1 MSEEEVVYY
10 GAPTLAGL
18 KTGNLMSC
26 PYESR
31 QKTMDELRVLNDELV
46 PKGICLYPLRFH
58 NGRVL
63 VYMFRPSFLQRDLS
77 DKRAW
82 EILDAAGYSR
92 CDYSSCMMELIR
104 RLRSCK
110 SSEFFPHE
118 IGLFLSYPPEDVKG
132 FMEDPDGCKCVG
144 TWKVYGD
151 EQAARKM
158 FDSFNKCTDI
168 YCREWKRGT
177 KLSKLAVKI

>member
-26 PYESR
+26 PYES
-31 QKTMDELRVLNDELV
+31 KKKIMDEIRALNDELV

-58 NGRVL
+58 KGRAL
-63 VYMFRPSFLQRDLS
+63 VYMFRPSFLERDLK
-77 DKRAW
+77 DNKAM
-82 EILDAAGYSR
+82 EILEAAGYTSK
-92 CDYSSCMMELIR
+92 DYSSCMMELIK
-104 RLRSCK
+104 RLRNCNCSK
-110 SSEFFPHE
+110 FFPHE

-151 EQAARKM
+151 EQAAKRK
-158 FDSFNKCTDI
+158 FASFNKCTDI
-168 YCREWKRGT
+168 YCREWRKGT
-177 KLSKLAVKI
+177 KLSRLAVKI